1 MFMRAISSSSPTSTS
16 AMMIVNGH
24 AFFRIRGHVL
34 PSFEERE
41 ESSQWPGGVQQQARR
56 RHGRRRPLAAAPAA
70 ALLPLSRPG
79 RRVLL
84 RRTLSHRASR
94 ATLGTPTARVR
105 VAPAPAPC
113 RADSFD

>member
-1 MFMRAISSSSPTSTS
+1 VFMRAISSSSPTSTS

-41 ESSQWPGGVQQQARR
+41 ESPQWPGGVQQARR

-105 VAPAPAPC
+105 VAPAALP
-113 RADSFD
+113 RRLI